1 MKREVA
7 GQLLAKSM
15 IGLSLIGA
23 SALWVLDSYV
33 EVDMMQQATASVSDE
48 QQTLTPVLDNSGQ
61 PVQLAQTVR
70 GNVKLNRVKIA
81 PGLKG
86 KEEEVDEALKPL
98 ESPNKNVESETLQI
112 PQINMG
118 LQEEKKSSPAMV
130 KEPTLEELIDEIRAA
145 KDQAAQPSVRVPLG
159 DQSISGAGSEEEEEE
174 PLSLGPSRLER
185 KHPEVDI
192 PAPVKLPNEREL
204 ACNQELN
211 LYEAQLIARERS
223 LVKAYEALQAEK
235 NRVLKMQAIVEEKW
249 DDAQESWTTASMLVN
264 RSEEVCVG
272 PPPSE
277 KEEALDLGLDEVDP
291 EVRVTQVVQI
301 VKSMKPKAAA
311 QVIARWDSPLAA
323 TALKRLSPRVSSKI
337 LAELP
342 QEVAQKL
349 TVDLVKGKEH
359 RYEGAP
365 ATDAP
370 TP

>member
-33 EVDMMQQATASVSDE
+33 EVDVMQQATASVADE
-48 QQTLTPVLDNSGQ
+48 SGTLSPVLDESGQ

-70 GNVKLNRVKIA
+70 GNVKLNRVKIG
-81 PGLKG
+81 PGLKETE
-86 KEEEVDEALKPL
+86 KPADEPL
-98 ESPNKNVESETLQI
+98 RPIEPSQKSVESETLQI
-112 PQINMG
+112 PEINMG
-118 LQEEKKSSPAMV
+118 ERDETKPGPTVV
-130 KEPTLEELIDEIRAA
+130 KEPTLEELIEDIRSAKDKMPTPTQRIPLDRAA
-145 KDQAAQPSVRVPLG
+145 EAEDGLDGEK
-159 DQSISGAGSEEEEEE
+159 EN

-204 ACNQELN
+204 ACNEELN

-235 NRVLKMQAIVEEKW
+235 NRVLKMQALVEEKW
-249 DDAQESWTTASMLVN
+249 GNAQENWSTASLLVE

-272 PPPSE
+272 APPSE
-277 KEEALDLGLDEVDP
+277 KEESLDLGLDEVDP
-291 EVRVTQVVQI
+291 EVRVNQVVQI

-342 QEVAQKL
+342 KEVAQKL

-365 ATDAP
+365 QP
-370 TP
+370 

>member
-33 EVDMMQQATASVSDE
+33 EVDMMQQATASVSDD
-48 QQTLTPVLDNSGQ
+48 QQTLSPVLDDFGQ

-70 GNVKLNRVKIA
+70 GNVKLNRVKIS

-86 KEEEVDEALKPL
+86 DQEETDEELKPL
-98 ESPNKNVESETLQI
+98 EPPQKNSGTETLQI

-118 LQEEKKSSPAMV
+118 ATEEKKSVPAMV
-130 KEPTLEELIDEIRAA
+130 KEPTLEELIEEIRAA
-145 KDQAAQPSVRVPLG
+145 KDRGENPSDRIPLADETAVGTTIG
-159 DQSISGAGSEEEEEE
+159 DEEEE

-204 ACNQELN
+204 ACDQELS

-235 NRVLKMQAIVEEKW
+235 TRVLKMQAIVEEKW
-249 DDAQESWTTASMLVN
+249 DDAQESWTTASALVN

-277 KEEALDLGLDEVDP
+277 REEAMDLGLDEVDP

-342 QEVAQKL
+342 QEIAQKL

-365 ATDAP
+365 AADAP